1 VNVEFRAM
9 TNNCRNRDNAVM
21 ISSTTPSAKYS
32 AQHRHSCSGTA
43 GRDGRFIWERQGQ
56 LDLRG
61 AALRIHCI
69 RAHWP
74 ANVLELL
81 LAQIGE
87 MGIDLAANLLV
98 GRS

>member
-1 VNVEFRAM
+1 M
-9 TNNCRNRDNAVM
+9 
-21 ISSTTPSAKYS
+21 
-32 AQHRHSCSGTA
+32 
-43 GRDGRFIWERQGQ
+43 
-56 LDLRG
+56 
-61 AALRIHCI
+61 